1 MIKIAF
7 CDDDLSVLD
16 EIRVLLDQ
24 YHAEHN
30 QEIEATAFHSPL
42 DLLAEIEK
50 GMRWDILFLDI
61 IMPGE
66 NGISVAK
73 EIRQYDN
80 NIKIIFFT
88 FSSEFAVESYVVGA
102 YYYQL
107 KPIDPENFFHLL
119 DAVIAECERTWQ
131 ASLILRCKSGIT
143 RIDLQKLEYCEVI
156 GRILVF
162 YLENGT
168 VLESTG
174 SMDELCSKLAPYE
187 NFLRPHR
194 SFLINMEHI
203 QNISYKAITMESHA
217 QIPIPHGKCSEI
229 KNQYLEY
236 AFSRKHRYLSYE
248 RCTYD

>member
-7 CDDDLSVLD
+7 CDDDLSVLC
-16 EIRVLLDQ
+16 EIHGLLEQ
-24 YHAEHN
+24 YQREHD
-30 QEIEATAFHSPL
+30 QEIVSTTFQSPL
-42 DLLAEIEK
+42 ELLAEIEK
-50 GMRWDILFLDI
+50 GVRWDILFLDV

-107 KPIDPENFFHLL
+107 KPISPENFFRLL
-119 DAVIAECERTWQ
+119 DAVIAECERVQQ

-143 RIDLQKLEYCEVI
+143 RINLEKLEYCEVI

-174 SMDELCSKLAPYE
+174 SLDELCGKLAPYG

-194 SFLINMEHI
+194 SFLINMEYI
-203 QNISYKAITMESHA
+203 QNISYKAITMESLA

-236 AFSRKHRYLSYE
+236 AFSRKHRYLYHE
-248 RCTYD
+248 RHTYD